1 MIEQKELNELKTGDE
16 INHFLLL
23 NKVELKTTRNNKE
36 YLNLELRDKSMV
48 VSAKMWDDFDT
59 LANSA
64 KEGSIVKIKGI
75 LEEFNNQPQI
85 RIIKIRLS
93 QASDNVSHED
103 FLPKSS
109 RPLNVMVTELKDRID
124 AIRNEYL
131 KSLLN
136 KLLSGNTFEKY
147 ISVPAGKSWH
157 HSYLHGLLEHT
168 LEIVKICDLMCDIHA
183 DLNRDL
189 LVTGALLHDF
199 GKTEEL
205 TYETNFD
212 YTDEGKLLGHIV
224 IAALKI
230 DETINNISDFPKN
243 LKTQLLH
250 LILSHQGKLEYASPV
265 EPKTLEA
272 IVLYHADELS
282 AKTNAYKL
290 AIHSEQNK
298 EGNWTRFLQLAGT
311 ALYTKKNDN
320 SNNEIKNTLFD

>member
-1 MIEQKELNELKTGDE
+1 MTEQKELNELKTGDE

-23 NKVELKTTRNNKE
+23 NKIELKTTRNNKE

-48 VSAKMWDDFDT
+48 VPAKMWDDFNS

-64 KEGSIVKIKGI
+64 KEGSIVKIKGT

-85 RIIKIRLS
+85 RIVKIRLS
-93 QASDNVSHED
+93 QDSDNVSHED

-109 RPLNVMVTELKDRID
+109 RPLNDMVTELKNRIEV
-124 AIRNEYL
+124 IQNEHL

-136 KLLSGNTFEKY
+136 QILTGDTFEKY

-168 LEIVKICDLMCDIHA
+168 LEIVKICDLMCSIHSE
-183 DLNRDL
+183 LNRDL
-189 LVTGALLHDF
+189 LITGALLHDF

-205 TYETNFD
+205 SYETGFD
-212 YTDEGKLLGHIV
+212 YTDEGRLLGHIV

-230 DETINNISDFPKN
+230 DEVIDNISNFPKD
-243 LKTQLLH
+243 LKTQLIH

-290 AIHSEQNK
+290 AIYSEQNK
-298 EGNWTRFLQLAGT
+298 EGNWTKFLQLAGT
-311 ALYTKKNDN
+311 ALYTKRNNN

>member
-1 MIEQKELNELKTGDE
+1 MTEQKELNELKTGDE

-23 NKVELKTTRNNKE
+23 NKIELKTTRNNKE
-36 YLNLELRDKSMV
+36 YLSLELRDKSMV
-48 VSAKMWDDFDT
+48 IPAKMWDDFNS

-64 KEGSIVKIKGI
+64 KEGSIVKIKGT

-85 RIIKIRLS
+85 RITKIRLS
-93 QASDNVSHED
+93 QDSDNVSHED

-109 RPLNVMVTELKDRID
+109 RPLNDMVTELKNRIEV
-124 AIRNEYL
+124 IQNEHL

-136 KLLSGNTFEKY
+136 QILAGDTFEKY

-168 LEIVKICDLMCDIHA
+168 LEIVKICDLMCSIHSE
-183 DLNRDL
+183 LNRDL
-189 LVTGALLHDF
+189 LITGALLHDF

-205 TYETNFD
+205 SYETGFD
-212 YTDEGKLLGHIV
+212 YTDEGRLLGHIV

-230 DETINNISDFPKN
+230 DEAIDNINDFPKD
-243 LKTQLLH
+243 LKTQLIH

-298 EGNWTRFLQLAGT
+298 EGNWTKFLQLAGT
-311 ALYTKKNDN
+311 ALYTKRNNN

>member
-1 MIEQKELNELKTGDE
+1 MTEQKELNELKTGDE

-23 NKVELKTTRNNKE
+23 NKIELKTTRNNKE

-48 VSAKMWDDFDT
+48 ISAKMWDDFNS

-64 KEGSIVKIKGI
+64 KEGSIVKIKGT

-85 RIIKIRLS
+85 RITKIRLL
-93 QASDNVSHED
+93 QDSDNVSHED

-109 RPLNVMVTELKDRID
+109 RPLNDMVTELKNRIEV
-124 AIRNEYL
+124 IQNEHL

-136 KLLSGNTFEKY
+136 QILTGDTFEKY

-168 LEIVKICDLMCDIHA
+168 LEIIKICDLMCSIQSE
-183 DLNRDL
+183 LNRDL
-189 LVTGALLHDF
+189 LITGALLHDF

-205 TYETNFD
+205 SYETGFD
-212 YTDEGKLLGHIV
+212 YTDEGRLLGHIV

-230 DETINNISDFPKN
+230 DETINNISDFPKD
-243 LKTQLLH
+243 LKTQLIH

-298 EGNWTRFLQLAGT
+298 EGNWTKFLQLAGT
-311 ALYTKKNDN
+311 ALYTKRNNN